1 MRSCKH
7 MIQAMEEQLSVA
19 ERVQI
24 EELYA
29 RHAWALD
36 TADVDGLAALY
47 TDDAVIDDVQTGRF
61 EGPGAARRFAEAARD
76 DPDFRGR
83 QHWGGHDRIV
93 REGGRCLVTS
103 FGLAAQLHSSGAT
116 FLPWLGYT
124 EDVLVAPVGVWLFA
138 ERQFRRWEGSVLSG
152 FPGR

>member
-1 MRSCKH
+1 
-7 MIQAMEEQLSVA
+7 MIQAMEEGFSVA

-36 TADVDGLAALY
+36 TADVDGSPSSTPRTRRSTTSRPAASRAPALRAGSPRRRA
-47 TDDAVIDDVQTGRF
+47 TIPTSAAASTGAGTTAVVRD
-61 EGPGAARRFAEAARD
+61 GA
-76 DPDFRGR
+76 
-83 QHWGGHDRIV
+83 
-93 REGGRCLVTS
+93 RCRVSS

-124 EDVLVAPVGVWLFA
+124 EDVLVAPDGVWLFA
-138 ERQFRRWEGSVLSG
+138 QRRFLRWEGSVLAG
-152 FPGR
+152 FRGR

>member
-1 MRSCKH
+1 
-7 MIQAMEEQLSVA
+7 MIQGMEEGFSVA

-36 TADVDGLAALY
+36 TADVAGLAALY
-47 TDDAVIDDVQTGRF
+47 TEDAVIEDIQTGRF
-61 EGPGAARRFAEAARD
+61 EGDGAARRFAEAARD

-83 QHWGGHDRIV
+83 QHWSGHTRLE
-93 REGGRCLVTS
+93 REGARCRAMS

-124 EDVLVAPVGVWLFA
+124 EDVLVAPAGIWLFA
-138 ERQFRRWEGSVLSG
+138 QRSFRRWEGSVLSG
-152 FPGR
+152 FRGR

>member
-1 MRSCKH
+1 
-7 MIQAMEEQLSVA
+7 MEEGFSVA

-47 TDDAVIDDVQTGRF
+47 TEDAVIDDVQTGRF
-61 EGPGAARRFAEAARD
+61 DGAGAARRFAEAARD

-83 QHWGGHDRIV
+83 QHWNGHNRVV
-93 REGGRCLVTS
+93 RDGPRCRVTA
-103 FGLAAQLHSSGAT
+103 FGLAAQLHPSGAT

-124 EDVLVAPVGVWLFA
+124 EDVLVVRDGVWLFA
-138 ERQFRRWEGSVLSG
+138 ERRFLRWEGSVLAD
-152 FPGR
+152 FRGR

>member
-1 MRSCKH
+1 
-7 MIQAMEEQLSVA
+7 MIPGMEQQLSVA
-19 ERVQI
+19 DRVEI

-36 TADVDGLAALY
+36 TADVEGLAALY
-47 TDDAVIDDVQTGRF
+47 TEDAVIDDVQTGRF
-61 EGPGAARRFAEAARD
+61 EGAGAARRFAEAARD
-76 DPDFRGR
+76 APDFRGR
-83 QHWGGHDRIV
+83 QHWSGHNRLV
-93 REGGRCLVTS
+93 REGARCRVTS

-124 EDVLVAPVGVWLFA
+124 EDVLLDVAGAWLFS
-138 ERQFRRWEGSVLSG
+138 ERRFRRWEGSVLSG

>member
-1 MRSCKH
+1 
-7 MIQAMEEQLSVA
+7 MIHAMEEGFSVA
-19 ERVQI
+19 DRVQI

-36 TADVDGLAALY
+36 TADVDGLVELY
-47 TDDAVIDDVQTGRF
+47 TEDAVIDDVGSGRF
-61 EGPGAARRFAEAARD
+61 EGAGAARRFAEAARD

-83 QHWGGHDRIV
+83 QHWSGHNRVV
-93 REGGRCLVTS
+93 RDGARCRVTA

-124 EDVLVAPVGVWLFA
+124 EDVLVAPDGVWLFA
-138 ERQFRRWEGSVLSG
+138 ERRFRRWEGSVLSG
-152 FPGR
+152 FRGR

>member
-1 MRSCKH
+1 M
-7 MIQAMEEQLSVA
+7 
-19 ERVQI
+19 QI

-47 TDDAVIDDVQTGRF
+47 TEDAVIDDVAAGRF
-61 EGPGAARRFAEAARD
+61 EGAGAARRFAEAARD

-83 QHWGGHDRIV
+83 QHWSGHNRVV
-93 REGGRCLVTS
+93 REGERCRVTS

-124 EDVLVAPVGVWLFA
+124 EDVLAAPDGVWLFA
-138 ERQFRRWEGSVLSG
+138 ERWFLRWEGGVLAG
-152 FPGR
+152 FRGR